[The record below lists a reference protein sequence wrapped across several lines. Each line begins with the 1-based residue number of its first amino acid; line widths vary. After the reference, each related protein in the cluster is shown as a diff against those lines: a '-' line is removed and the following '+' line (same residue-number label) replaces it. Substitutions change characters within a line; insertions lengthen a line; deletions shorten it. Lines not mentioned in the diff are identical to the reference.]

1 MSDQS
6 ARAKV
11 TIPVLRRWKAEG
23 KKATWITAYDFPTGQ
38 FVDAAGVD
46 MVLVGDSVGNNVLG
60 YPNTI
65 PVTMDQMI
73 SHASAVTRGTKYAF
87 VIGDMPF
94 MSYQISA
101 EDAIRN
107 AGRFMKEAGCDAVK
121 LEGGKNMADKVSAI
135 VGAGIPVMGHLGLTP
150 QSEAMMGGL
159 RVQARTADDAK
170 ALIDD
175 ALALEAAG
183 VFALL
188 VEAIPAQVARLV
200 VEKCRIPVYGIGAGH
215 YTDGQLLIFHD
226 LFGLFQ
232 AYQPSFSKRYADV
245 GKIITDGLAQYA
257 REVRE
262 GEFPAPEHEFKISR
276 DELSKLKELLG

>member
-1 MSDQS
+1 MSEQTQ
-6 ARAKV
+6 RTKV
-11 TIPVLRRWKAEG
+11 TIPLLRKWKAEG
-23 KKATWITAYDFPTGQ
+23 RKATWVTAYDFPTGQ
-38 FVDAAGVD
+38 FVDEAGVD

-60 YPNTI
+60 YTNTI

-94 MSYQISA
+94 MSYQASS

-107 AGRFMKEAGCDAVK
+107 AGRFMKEANCDAVK
-121 LEGGKNMADKVSAI
+121 LEGGENMADKVSAI
-135 VGAGIPVMGHLGLTP
+135 VRAGIPVMGHLGLTP

-159 RVQARTADDAK
+159 RVQARTAEAAK

-183 VFALL
+183 AFAIL

-200 VEKCRIPVYGIGAGH
+200 VEKCKVLVYGIGAGH

-232 AYQPSFSKRYADV
+232 AYRPSFSKRYADV
-245 GKIITDGLAQYA
+245 GKIIVDGLSQYA
-257 REVRE
+257 AEVRE
-262 GEFPAPEHEFKISR
+262 GQFPATEHEFKIAR
-276 DELSKLKELLG
+276 DELAKLREMLG